1 LANESSI
8 YKPLKGGIHPREAA
22 QYHSRNAIKVFS
34 SAIEKSGLKLKDIN
48 VIAFSQGP
56 GLGPCLRT
64 GATFARTLSQV
75 MNVPLVNVNHCIAH
89 VEIGR
94 LLCKC
99 EDPVTLYVSGGNTMV
114 LCFESGRYRVFGET
128 LDIAIGNFLDTFSR
142 EAGLGLP
149 GPPIIEEYAKKGEK
163 ILDFPY
169 RVKGMD
175 VSFSGLLTSAL
186 KYLKKGEKIEDICL
200 SIIEISY
207 SMLTEV
213 TERALAQLDK
223 KEVLLTGGV
232 ARSKRLREM
241 LEEMVKEHNA
251 KFFVVPNEFAGDN
264 GAMIAWNGLL
274 QYLNG
279 KYISIEES
287 FINPRMRPEE
297 VEINW
302 RK

>member
-1 LANESSI
+1 ME
-8 YKPLKGGIHPREAA
+8 KTKLKI
-22 QYHSRNAIKVFS
+22 
-34 SAIEKSGLKLKDIN
+34 KDIN

-64 GATFARTLSQV
+64 GATFARTIAQV
-75 MNVPLVNVNHCIAH
+75 INAPLVAVNHCIAH
-89 VEIGR
+89 IEIGR

-114 LCFESGRYRVFGET
+114 LSFENGKYRVFGET
-128 LDIAIGNFLDTFSR
+128 MDIAIGNFLDTFSR

-149 GPPIIEEYAKKGEK
+149 GPPIIEKYAEKGEK
-163 ILDFPY
+163 ILDIPY

-186 KYLKKGEKIEDICL
+186 KYLKKGERIEDICL
-200 SIIEISY
+200 SIIEVSY
-207 SMLTEV
+207 SMLTEI

-251 KFFVVPNEFAGDN
+251 KFYVVPNEFAGDN
-264 GAMIAWNGLL
+264 GAMIAWTGLL
-274 QYLNG
+274 HYLNG
-279 KYISIEES
+279 ETIQIEKS
-287 FINPRMRPEE
+287 FINPRIRPEE
-297 VEINW
+297 VEIKW